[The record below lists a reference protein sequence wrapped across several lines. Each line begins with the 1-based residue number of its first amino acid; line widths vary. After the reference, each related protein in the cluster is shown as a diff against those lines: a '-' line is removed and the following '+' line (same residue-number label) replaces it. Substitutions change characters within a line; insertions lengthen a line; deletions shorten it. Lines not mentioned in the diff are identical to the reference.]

1 MFYPTC
7 NLELVWWKSFPAFSA
22 RGMAFQVSC
31 GGCQVRGSGYKI
43 SLTTVWVG
51 LNGGFTCDTVVNI
64 VLPVKVGVD

>member
-1 MFYPTC
+1 MT
-7 NLELVWWKSFPAFSA
+7 
-22 RGMAFQVSC
+22 FQVSC

-43 SLTTVWVG
+43 SLTTVLVG